1 MGLLNSEISIDIR
14 NRLLKRN
21 IVSSTVERNGLS
33 SLLYSVGKPAVI
45 GGIPPNIVDSE
56 DLEDIGSTVRDF
68 MLVNNK
74 YIATPIEY
82 ERISI
87 NTISSNITTQY
98 PNYLERVSNL
108 VGGGA
113 SSNASNII
121 NGVLGGLVPRYSIGG
136 GNPLFDVTSILSGGR
151 SNPSNETPLGII
163 GANQL
168 GFAIQVNSAFNLYE
182 ETIGS
187 INTNPISLL
196 MGNPIIFP
204 NYKIT
209 VAKGTGGVIL
219 DFAERIL
226 GFNTPVSL
234 LATSSSIFYSE
245 SGDITNVE
253 RANNML
259 SNTGKGQVS
268 ALLWLMDHNTY
279 RATYV
284 DPRDPNGGVR
294 GDLYAFQ
301 YGQGDTNGGYIID
314 MLNGGENNPV
324 SKSNYDLENMVRD
337 SGFKGIND
345 LPQGTSFAIDVDGTE
360 LTVRTD
366 FIWDLS
372 EQQPLTTF
380 GFSEKSILS
389 KTKAL
394 FDSNRVKA
402 SPLSP
407 YIKQNGTEINSAIY
421 NAQGTSYMSKGSGSI
436 KFNGITPESDPQKM
450 FFRTFSKVKQ
460 YDRVKRLQKHSGVN
474 LEAGVSLKKDGAFSV
489 LDTNGFVKVAP
500 YSDNLSQQSASN
512 LPSTEVKK
520 YMFSIENLAWY
531 GYTNNLIP
539 EEVGNGD
546 PISGK
551 KGRIMWFPPY
561 DLSFTD
567 NTSVNWEKTDFIGRG
582 EPIYTYNNTTRTG
595 NLQFKI
601 IIDHPSYVNSLK
613 GESDDLIN
621 SLFTGGFEVDK
632 RIRNRLSAD
641 ELALTDL
648 AFNTAVDKT
657 NNTPDPLP
665 ENFELYFPYNDQL
678 LSDVIDN
685 GYEDGLNVDYNVNP
699 NGSGEGL
706 GPYGDYDGIT
716 RVDTTNYGLNKQDV
730 PILDYLEQQAEVFR
744 ACTGC
749 KVRITTY
756 GVTGENDKARR
767 SRGVEVQTYIENEWA
782 NPDDVLIGKRFKLID
797 GGLVPIQVVGLNG
810 FPLTTFPKTAKEN
823 IKVSVEFEFDAKLK
837 EEANPNTK
845 AKIPNPLGNTNATRR
860 LTEGVK
866 KRFYSEEGYFQKL
879 RQDDKFV
886 YDSISQKI
894 AFFHPAFHSIT
905 PEGFNSRL
913 TFLQQCTR
921 QGPTVFQNGGG
932 FDLNRQSDALSPD
945 NMAFGQPPVCIL
957 RLGDFYY
964 TKIIIDSVNFSFDP
978 LVWDLNPEGIGVQPM
993 ICTVDL
999 NFAFV
1004 GGSSLQGPISKL
1016 QNAVTYNFF
1025 ANTQIYEPA
1034 SNYVGTRGVNA
1045 ETGEYQVIDKGRS
1058 STVTV
1063 GEGDSSVT
1071 VTTNGVVGGGD
1082 YYPGSNIKSIV
1093 KPATTLNVTSVPL
1106 PATDQEAELQLV
1118 QAQNAPPVT
1127 PTTGATADLSRI
1139 SVSSIE
1145 IEDGTNFETGKSGI
1159 FVNITFTFEGVNAT
1173 DSDTHL
1179 SDAYQLGEVTI
1190 KPANGTN
1197 QYSVTLY
1204 EDEISLD
1211 GDAPTQIIRNQVFF
1225 SDDELKPVTNNT
1237 SNPTYI
1243 DLTNAD
1249 VYIKLGELVKMG
1261 RGEGEKSEIISNV
1274 TLNKSDKYGLP
1285 LET

>member
-1 MGLLNSEISIDIR
+1 MGLLDSEISKDIR
-14 NRLLKRN
+14 TRLLKRN

-33 SLLYSVGKPAVI
+33 SLLYSIGKPAVI

-87 NTISSNITTQY
+87 NTISSDITTQY
-98 PNYLERVSNL
+98 PNYLERVTNL

-113 SSNASNII
+113 SSNASNVI
-121 NGVLGGLVPRYSIGG
+121 NNVLGGLVPRYSIGG

-182 ETIGS
+182 ETIGTV
-187 INTNPISLL
+187 NTNPISLL

-209 VAKGTGGVIL
+209 VAKGTGGVVL
-219 DFAERIL
+219 DYAERIL

-234 LATSSSIFYSE
+234 LDSSASIFSKE
-245 SGDITNVE
+245 SPNITNVI

-259 SNTGKGQVS
+259 ANTGKGQVN
-268 ALLWLMDHNTY
+268 ALFWLMNLNTY
-279 RATYV
+279 RPAYR
-284 DPRDPNGGVR
+284 DSRDPNGGVR

-301 YGQGDTNGGYIID
+301 YGQGDTNKGYIID
-314 MLNGGENNPV
+314 MLNGPENNPI

-345 LPQGTSFAIDVDGTE
+345 LPKIDPAALLAFRLFDVDGKPISSNNTQ
-360 LTVRTD
+360 TVD
-366 FIWDLS
+366 FTWEPYTKLPS
-372 EQQPLTTF
+372 TF
-380 GFSEKSILS
+380 SKKSILTKTKELFNTNKLKWNTVDSGIIQS
-389 KTKAL
+389 KTE
-394 FDSNRVKA
+394 
-402 SPLSP
+402 
-407 YIKQNGTEINSAIY
+407 TNSAVY
-421 NAQGTSYMSKGSGSI
+421 DKNGQGYMSTGSGSI
-436 KFNGITPESDPQKM
+436 KFNGINPESDKDKM
-450 FFRTFSKVKQ
+450 FFRTFNKVKQ

-474 LEAGVSLKKDGAFSV
+474 LDAGVSLKKDGTFSV
-489 LDTNGFVKVAP
+489 LDDNGFVKVAP
-500 YSDNLSQQSASN
+500 YSDNLSQQSASS

-546 PISGK
+546 PITGK

-621 SLFTGGFEVDK
+621 SLFTGGFEVNN
-632 RIRNRLSAD
+632 RVRNLLSAD
-641 ELALTDL
+641 QQVSIELS
-648 AFNTAVDKT
+648 
-657 NNTPDPLP
+657 NNTTPYKVESTAEPTP
-665 ENFELYFPYNDQL
+665 SNFEVYFPFNS
-678 LSDVIDN
+678 SDFTLITSA
-685 GYEDGLNVDYNVNP
+685 GYEDGLNIPDNNPSGFYLGIGSYVDEQ
-699 NGSGEGL
+699 S
-706 GPYGDYDGIT
+706 IT
-716 RVDTTNYGLNKQDV
+716 RFDDTNYKLNKDFANYD
-730 PILDYLEQQAEVFR
+730 IFDNIDIFR

-749 KVRITTY
+749 KVNIKAY
-756 GVTGENDKARR
+756 GVSGEKSNLNNNR
-767 SRGVEVQTYIENEWA
+767 IESVKNFFQPWKS
-782 NPDDVLIGKRFKLID
+782 PDDPIFDKRFIYED
-797 GGLVPIQVVGLNG
+797 GGNTQVKIVDEYGNFEYELRDVKN
-810 FPLTTFPKTAKEN
+810 K
-823 IKVSVEFEFDAKLK
+823 IKVTVEFQFDAKLK
-837 EEANPNTK
+837 EEANPT
-845 AKIPNPLGNTNATRR
+845 
-860 LTEGVK
+860 VK
-866 KRFYSEEGYFQKL
+866 PKETPIDASNEAERTVNSNIKSRFYTEEGYFRKL
-879 RQDDKFV
+879 EQDDKFV

-921 QGPTVFQNGGG
+921 QGPTVFQKDGG
-932 FDLNRQSDALSPD
+932 FDLNRESDALSPD

-1034 SNYVGTRGVNA
+1034 SNYVGTRSIND
-1045 ETGEYQVIDKGRS
+1045 ETNEYNPVS
-1058 STVTV
+1058 S
-1063 GEGDSSVT
+1063 DDIAQ
-1071 VTTNGVVGGGD
+1071 GVVGGGE
-1082 YYPGSNIKSIV
+1082 YYPGRQPVTSTESTPANPSGNAAESNQQAEADVSNGSTQPSVSGSTEQSDASKISISNAKWQGETIKFTLNIKGMLSGTYNLIV
-1093 KPATTLNVTSVPL
+1093 TVSDDQNNQTTYMPQKLT
-1106 PATDQEAELQLV
+1106 T
-1118 QAQNAPPVT
+1118 
-1127 PTTGATADLSRI
+1127 TTGSQSFNIPTDEVNSGDFIDDLTTYDKI
-1139 SVSSIE
+1139 SVKLDDTDYKANANIE
-1145 IEDGTNFETGKSGI
+1145 KN
-1159 FVNITFTFEGVNAT
+1159 
-1173 DSDTHL
+1173 
-1179 SDAYQLGEVTI
+1179 
-1190 KPANGTN
+1190 
-1197 QYSVTLY
+1197 
-1204 EDEISLD
+1204 
-1211 GDAPTQIIRNQVFF
+1211 
-1225 SDDELKPVTNNT
+1225 
-1237 SNPTYI
+1237 
-1243 DLTNAD
+1243 
-1249 VYIKLGELVKMG
+1249 
-1261 RGEGEKSEIISNV
+1261 
-1274 TLNKSDKYGLP
+1274 
-1285 LET
+1285 